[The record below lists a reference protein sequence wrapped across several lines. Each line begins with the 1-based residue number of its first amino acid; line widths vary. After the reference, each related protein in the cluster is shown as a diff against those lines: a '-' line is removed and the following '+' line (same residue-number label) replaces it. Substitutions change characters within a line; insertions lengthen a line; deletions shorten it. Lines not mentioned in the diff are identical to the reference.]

1 MRTPDMTFASGR
13 KSVREQHARSAFG
26 VVQVPMGGVEIALV
40 AEVASQSGL
49 ALCGSRLHQPAP
61 DFSFARQA
69 LVPDLQ
75 FFSPGQTTRAA
86 FSGRGEI
93 PHRR

>member
-40 AEVASQSGL
+40 AEVASVRACPL
-49 ALCGSRLHQPAP
+49 RQPTAP
-61 DFSFARQA
+61 ASA
-69 LVPDLQ
+69 
-75 FFSPGQTTRAA
+75 
-86 FSGRGEI
+86 
-93 PHRR
+93 